1 MGAFFGGGGGTTP
14 VNMGGA
20 TSSAAGTAGYC
31 VAPSAGQDRHVLA
44 GNATFIPN
52 IPIVRPTSASG
63 RLIGCIGAN
72 TRANQVYS
80 NSQTN
85 TIFSP
90 IFLPSGTLTAIGLT
104 LFSQTTGNV
113 RYGIYDS
120 SSGDVP
126 TTLLGSGTA
135 ATTTGAASNAA
146 VVVSGLSISIAGGLY
161 WIALQ
166 QDQSN
171 NVNHIT
177 SGNGWAYQFS
187 GFTSAGL
194 LTGQTLSCARSYASG
209 LETTRTVAIDYTY
222 TAWPLFY
229 VTI

>member
-1 MGAFFGGGGGTTP
+1 MGFFGGGGGGTTP
-14 VNMGGA
+14 VNMVGA
-20 TSSAAGTAGYC
+20 STGTAGTAGY
-31 VAPSAGQDRHVLA
+31 VPAPAAGQDRHVLA

-52 IPIVRPTSASG
+52 VPLVRPISASG

-72 TRANQVYS
+72 GRTNQIYS

-90 IFLPSGTLTAIGLT
+90 IFLPSGTITAIGLT
-104 LFSQTTGNV
+104 FFAQITGNV

-135 ATTTGAASNAA
+135 STLTAAAANAA
-146 VVVSGLSISIAGGLY
+146 VVVSSLSIAIVGGLY

-166 QDQSN
+166 QDQAN

-177 SGNGWAYQFS
+177 TANGWAYQFA

-194 LTGQTLSCARSYASG
+194 LTGQTLSCARSYSSG
-209 LETTRTVAIDYTY
+209 LESTRSVVIDYSY
-222 TAWPLFY
+222 SAWPLFY

>member
-1 MGAFFGGGGGTTP
+1 MSGFFGGGGTAP
-14 VNMGGA
+14 SNLVGA
-20 TSSAAGTAGYC
+20 TSSSGGTAGL
-31 VAPSAGQDRHVLA
+31 VPAPLAGQDRHVLA

-52 IPIVRPTSASG
+52 VPLVRPTSASG

-72 TRANQVYS
+72 TRANQAYA
-80 NSQTN
+80 NSQSN

-90 IFLPSGTLTAIGLT
+90 IFLPSGTITAIGLT
-104 LFSQTTGNV
+104 FFAQTTGNV

-135 ATTTGAASNAA
+135 STLTTAGANAA
-146 VVVSGLSISIAGGLY
+146 VVVSSLSIAILGGLY

-171 NVNHIT
+171 NVNHVT

-194 LTGQTLSCARSYASG
+194 LTGQTLSCARSYTSG
-209 LETTRTVAIDYTY
+209 LETTRSVAIDYTY
-222 TAWPLFY
+222 SAWPLFY

>member
-1 MGAFFGGGGGTTP
+1 MSGFFGGGGTAP
-14 VNMGGA
+14 VNMTGA
-20 TSSAAGTAGYC
+20 TSSVTGSAGY
-31 VAPSAGQDRHVLA
+31 VPTPAAGQDRHVLA

-52 IPIVRPTSASG
+52 VPLVRPTSASG

-72 TRANQVYS
+72 TRTNQVYASSQS
-80 NSQTN
+80 NTLF
-85 TIFSP
+85 TP
-90 IFLPSGTLTAIGLT
+90 IFLPSGTITAIGLT
-104 LFSQTTGNV
+104 FFSQTTGNV

-135 ATTTGAASNAA
+135 STLTAAAANAA
-146 VVVSGLSISIAGGLY
+146 VVVSSLSIAILGGLY

-171 NVNHIT
+171 NVNHVT
-177 SGNGWAYQFS
+177 SGNGWAYQFA

-194 LTGQTLSCARSYASG
+194 LTGQTLSCARSYSSG
-209 LETTRTVAIDYTY
+209 LETTRSVAIDYTY
-222 TAWPLFY
+222 SAWPLFY

>member
-1 MGAFFGGGGGTTP
+1 MGGLFGGGS
-14 VNMGGA
+14 VSSMVGA
-20 TSSAAGTAGYC
+20 TSSAAGAGGITP
-31 VAPSAGQDRHVLA
+31 APAAGQDRHLLA

-52 IPIVRPTSASG
+52 VPIVRPTSASG

-72 TRANQVYS
+72 TRTNQNYS
-80 NSQTN
+80 NAQTN

-90 IFLPSGTLTAIGLT
+90 MFLPSGTLTAIGLT
-104 LFSQTTGNV
+104 FFSQNTGNV

-135 ATTTGAASNAA
+135 STAAGAASNAA
-146 VVVSGLSISIAGGLY
+146 VVVSGLSISILGGLY

-166 QDQSN
+166 QDTN
-171 NVNHIT
+171 NSVNHIT
-177 SGNGWAYQFS
+177 TGNGWAYQFA

-209 LETTRTVAIDYTY
+209 LETTRSVAIDYTY
-222 TAWPLFY
+222 NAWPLFY

>member
-1 MGAFFGGGGGTTP
+1 MGFFGGGGGGTTP
-14 VNMGGA
+14 VNMVGA
-20 TSSAAGTAGYC
+20 SSGTAGTAGY
-31 VAPSAGQDRHVLA
+31 VPGPAAGQDRHVLA

-52 IPIVRPTSASG
+52 VPLVRPTSASG

-72 TRANQVYS
+72 GRANQIYS
-80 NSQTN
+80 NSQSN

-90 IFLPSGTLTAIGLT
+90 IFLPSGTITAIGLT
-104 LFSQTTGNV
+104 FFAQITGNV

-135 ATTTGAASNAA
+135 STLTAAGANAA
-146 VVVSGLSISIAGGLY
+146 VVVSSLSIAILGGLY

-177 SGNGWAYQFS
+177 TANGWAYQFA

-194 LTGQTLSCARSYASG
+194 LTGQTLSCARSYSSG
-209 LETTRTVAIDYTY
+209 LETTRSVAIDYTY
-222 TAWPLFY
+222 SAWPLFY

>member
-1 MGAFFGGGGGTTP
+1 MPFFGGGGGAAS
-14 VNMGGA
+14 NMVGA
-20 TSSAAGTAGYC
+20 TSSVAGTAGL
-31 VAPSAGQDRHVLA
+31 VPAPAAGQERHLLS
-44 GNATFIPN
+44 GGATFLPN
-52 IPIVRPTSASG
+52 IPLVRPTSASG

-72 TRANQVYS
+72 TRTNQVYG
-80 NSQTN
+80 NSQSN

-90 IFLPSGTLTAIGLT
+90 IFLPSGTITAIGLT
-104 LFSQTTGNV
+104 FFSQTTGNV

-135 ATTTGAASNAA
+135 STLTGAAANAA
-146 VVVSGLSISIAGGLY
+146 VVVSSLSIAIVGGLY

-166 QDQSN
+166 QDQGN
-171 NVNHIT
+171 NVNHVT
-177 SGNGWAYQFS
+177 TGNGWAYQFA

-194 LTGQTLSCARSYASG
+194 LTGQTLSCARSYSSG
-209 LETTRTVAIDYTY
+209 LETTRSVAIDYTY
-222 TAWPLFY
+222 GAWPLFY

>member
-1 MGAFFGGGGGTTP
+1 MGFFGGGVGGTTP
-14 VNMGGA
+14 VNMVGA
-20 TSSAAGTAGYC
+20 SSGTAGTAGY
-31 VAPSAGQDRHVLA
+31 VPAPAAGQDRHVLA

-52 IPIVRPTSASG
+52 IPLVRPTSASG

-72 TRANQVYS
+72 TRANQTYA
-80 NSQTN
+80 NSQSN

-90 IFLPSGTLTAIGLT
+90 IFLPSGTITAIGLT
-104 LFSQTTGNV
+104 FFSQITGNV

-135 ATTTGAASNAA
+135 STLTAAAANAA
-146 VVVSGLSISIAGGLY
+146 VVVSSLSIAIVGGLY

-166 QDQSN
+166 QDQANS
-171 NVNHIT
+171 VNHVT
-177 SGNGWAYQFS
+177 SQNGWAYQFA

-194 LTGQTLSCARSYASG
+194 LTGQTLSCARSYSSG
-209 LETTRTVAIDYTY
+209 LETTRSVAIDYTY
-222 TAWPLFY
+222 GAWPLFY

>member
-1 MGAFFGGGGGTTP
+1 
-14 VNMGGA
+14 VNMTGA
-20 TSSAAGTAGYC
+20 TSSVTGTAGY
-31 VAPSAGQDRHVLA
+31 VPAPAAGQDRHVLA

-52 IPIVRPTSASG
+52 VPLVRPTSASG

-72 TRANQVYS
+72 TRANQVYG

-90 IFLPSGTLTAIGLT
+90 IFLPSGTITAIGLT
-104 LFSQTTGNV
+104 FFSQITGNV

-120 SSGDVP
+120 TSGDAP

-135 ATTTGAASNAA
+135 STLTAAAANAA
-146 VVVSGLSISIAGGLY
+146 VVVSSLSIAIVGGLY

-166 QDQSN
+166 QDQANS
-171 NVNHIT
+171 VNHVT
-177 SGNGWAYQFS
+177 AGNGWAYQFA

-194 LTGQTLSCARSYASG
+194 LTGQTLSCARSYSSG
-209 LETTRTVAIDYTY
+209 LETTRSVAIDYTY
-222 TAWPLFY
+222 NAWPLFY

>member
-1 MGAFFGGGGGTTP
+1 MGFFGGGGGGTTP
-14 VNMGGA
+14 VNMVGA
-20 TSSAAGTAGYC
+20 SSGTAGTAGY
-31 VAPSAGQDRHVLA
+31 VPAPAAGQDRHVLA

-52 IPIVRPTSASG
+52 VPLVRPTSASG

-72 TRANQVYS
+72 ARANQNYGS
-80 NSQTN
+80 AQSN

-90 IFLPSGTLTAIGLT
+90 IFLTSGTLTAIGLT
-104 LFSQTTGNV
+104 FFSQNTGNV

-120 SSGDVP
+120 STDSLP
-126 TTLLGSGTA
+126 TTLITSGTA
-135 ATTTGAASNAA
+135 ATISTAAANAA
-146 VVVSGLSISIAGGLY
+146 VVVSGLSSVLAGGLY

-166 QDQSN
+166 QDTN
-171 NVNHIT
+171 NSVNHVT
-177 SGNGWAYQFS
+177 TQNGWAYQFA

-209 LETTRTVAIDYTY
+209 LETTRSVAIDYTY
-222 TAWPLFY
+222 SAWPLFY

>member
-1 MGAFFGGGGGTTP
+1 MGFFGGGGGTTP

-20 TSSAAGTAGYC
+20 TSSAAGTAGY
-31 VAPSAGQDRHVLA
+31 VPAPSAGQDRHVLSGSA
-44 GNATFIPN
+44 SFIPN
-52 IPIVRPTSASG
+52 VPVVRPTSASG
-63 RLIGCIGAN
+63 RLIGCMCAN
-72 TRANQVYS
+72 TRANGNYS
-80 NSQTN
+80 NAQSN

-104 LFSQTTGNV
+104 FFSQNTGNV

-120 SSGDVP
+120 ISGDIP

-135 ATTTGAASNAA
+135 TTSSGAAANAA
-146 VVVSGLSISIAGGLY
+146 VVVSGLSVTIAGGLY

-166 QDQSN
+166 QDTNN
-171 NVNHIT
+171 NVNWIT

-194 LTGQTLSCARSYASG
+194 LTGQALSCARAYSSG
-209 LETTRTVAIDYTY
+209 LESTRTVAIDYTY
-222 TAWPLFY
+222 SNWPLFY

>member
-1 MGAFFGGGGGTTP
+1 MSGFFGGGGTAP
-14 VNMGGA
+14 VNMTGA
-20 TSSAAGTAGYC
+20 TSSVTGSAGY
-31 VAPSAGQDRHVLA
+31 VPTPAAGQDRHVLA

-52 IPIVRPTSASG
+52 VPLVRPTSASG

-72 TRANQVYS
+72 TRANQAYA
-80 NSQTN
+80 NSQSN

-90 IFLPSGTLTAIGLT
+90 IFLPSGTITAIGLT
-104 LFSQTTGNV
+104 FFAQTTGNV

-135 ATTTGAASNAA
+135 STLTTAGANAA
-146 VVVSGLSISIAGGLY
+146 VVVSSLSIAILGGLY

-177 SGNGWAYQFS
+177 TGNGWAYQFA

-194 LTGQTLSCARSYASG
+194 LTGQTLSCARSYSSG
-209 LETTRTVAIDYTY
+209 LETTRSVAIDYTY
-222 TAWPLFY
+222 SAWPLFY

>member
-1 MGAFFGGGGGTTP
+1 MSGFFGGGGTAYSNFTGSSSTVT
-14 VNMGGA
+14 GA
-20 TSSAAGTAGYC
+20 SGL
-31 VAPSAGQDRHVLA
+31 VPAPAAGQDRHLLA

-52 IPIVRPTSASG
+52 IPLVRPTSASG

-72 TRANQVYS
+72 IRANQTYA
-80 NSQTN
+80 NSQSN

-90 IFLPSGTLTAIGLT
+90 IFLPSGTITAIGLT
-104 LFSQTTGNV
+104 FFSQTTGNV

-135 ATTTGAASNAA
+135 STLTAAAANAA
-146 VVVSGLSISIAGGLY
+146 VVVSSLSIAILGGLY

-177 SGNGWAYQFS
+177 TANGWAYQFA

-194 LTGQTLSCARSYASG
+194 LTGQTLSCARSYSSG
-209 LETTRTVAIDYTY
+209 LETTRSVAIDYTY
-222 TAWPLFY
+222 SAWPLFY

>member
-1 MGAFFGGGGGTTP
+1 MGFIAGS
-14 VNMGGA
+14 VSSMRGA
-20 TSSAAGTAGYC
+20 TTSAVGSSGLTP
-31 VAPSAGQDRHVLA
+31 APAAGQDRHILSGA
-44 GNATFIPN
+44 ATFIPN
-52 IPIVRPTSASG
+52 VPLIRPTSASG

-72 TRANQVYS
+72 TRANQTYS
-80 NSQTN
+80 FSSQN

-90 IFLPSGTLTAIGLT
+90 IFLPSGTITAIGLT
-104 LFSQTTGNV
+104 FFSQTTGNV

-135 ATTTGAASNAA
+135 STLTAAAANAA
-146 VVVSGLSISIAGGLY
+146 VVVSSLSIAILGGLY

-171 NVNHIT
+171 SVNHIT
-177 SGNGWAYQFS
+177 TGNGWAYQFA

-209 LETTRTVAIDYTY
+209 LETTRSVAIDYTY
-222 TAWPLFY
+222 NAWPLFY

>member
-1 MGAFFGGGGGTTP
+1 M
-14 VNMGGA
+14 NMTGA
-20 TSSAAGTAGYC
+20 TSSVTGTAGY
-31 VAPSAGQDRHVLA
+31 VPAPAAGQDRHVLA

-52 IPIVRPTSASG
+52 VPLVRPTSASG

-72 TRANQVYS
+72 NRTNQIYG

-85 TIFSP
+85 TLFSP
-90 IFLPSGTLTAIGLT
+90 IFLPSGTITAIGLT
-104 LFSQTTGNV
+104 FFSQITGNV

-135 ATTTGAASNAA
+135 STLTSAAANAA
-146 VVVSGLSISIAGGLY
+146 VVVSSLSIAILGGLY

-166 QDQSN
+166 QDQGN

-177 SGNGWAYQFS
+177 TANGWAYQFA

-194 LTGQTLSCARSYASG
+194 LTGQTLSCARSYSSG
-209 LETTRTVAIDYTY
+209 LETTRSVSIDYTY
-222 TAWPLFY
+222 SAWPLFY

>member
-1 MGAFFGGGGGTTP
+1 MSGFFGGGGTAYSNFTGSSSTVT
-14 VNMGGA
+14 GA
-20 TSSAAGTAGYC
+20 SGL
-31 VAPSAGQDRHVLA
+31 VPAPAAGQDRHVLA

-52 IPIVRPTSASG
+52 VPLVRPTSASG

-72 TRANQVYS
+72 GRTNQVYS
-80 NSQTN
+80 NSQSN

-90 IFLPSGTLTAIGLT
+90 IFLPSGTITAIGLT
-104 LFSQTTGNV
+104 FFSQTTGNV

-135 ATTTGAASNAA
+135 STLTAAAANAA
-146 VVVSGLSISIAGGLY
+146 VVVSSLSIAILGGLY

-177 SGNGWAYQFS
+177 TANGWAYQFA

-194 LTGQTLSCARSYASG
+194 LTGQTLSCARSYSSG
-209 LETTRTVAIDYTY
+209 LETTRSVAIDYTY
-222 TAWPLFY
+222 NAWPLFY